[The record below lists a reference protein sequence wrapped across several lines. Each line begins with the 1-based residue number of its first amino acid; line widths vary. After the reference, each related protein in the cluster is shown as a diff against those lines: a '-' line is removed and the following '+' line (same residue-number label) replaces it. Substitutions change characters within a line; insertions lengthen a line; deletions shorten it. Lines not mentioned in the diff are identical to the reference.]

1 MLWPVSQVQIVT
13 HQVIFRDCH
22 LREKKF
28 NVYIAAT
35 LETKGR
41 HPESYRSTSSTTKSQ
56 HRSALCFPT
65 FLSHTRPRTVW
76 KLLRAPWTDKSKEG
90 KMVDR
95 KSDCEMWER
104 GVFGRAHLVCSVNPR
119 GLCFFA
125 EGNARIVGPGDRGY
139 GPARGP
145 ARQVGTNNKM
155 KVS

>member
-1 MLWPVSQVQIVT
+1 MNGFS
-13 HQVIFRDCH
+13 
-22 LREKKF
+22 
-28 NVYIAAT
+28 N
-35 LETKGR
+35 
-41 HPESYRSTSSTTKSQ
+41 TKSQ
-56 HRSALCFPT
+56 HRSVLCFPT
-65 FLSHTRPRTVW
+65 FSVPHSTQNCLVASQSSMDVQEQR
-76 KLLRAPWTDKSKEG
+76 G
-90 KMVDR
+90 KNGDR
-95 KSDCEMWER
+95 RSDCEMWER

>member
-1 MLWPVSQVQIVT
+1 MHVETS
-13 HQVIFRDCH
+13 
-22 LREKKF
+22 
-28 NVYIAAT
+28 
-35 LETKGR
+35 LET
-41 HPESYRSTSSTTKSQ
+41 ETSMRVTGPPRQHEPRFSNTKS
-56 HRSALCFPT
+56 RRRFRTLCFSYISV
-65 FLSHTRPRTVW
+65 SHSTQNCLVASQSSMDGPRA
-76 KLLRAPWTDKSKEG
+76 KRG
-90 KMVDR
+90 KMAIEKV
-95 KSDCEMWER
+95 DCEMWER